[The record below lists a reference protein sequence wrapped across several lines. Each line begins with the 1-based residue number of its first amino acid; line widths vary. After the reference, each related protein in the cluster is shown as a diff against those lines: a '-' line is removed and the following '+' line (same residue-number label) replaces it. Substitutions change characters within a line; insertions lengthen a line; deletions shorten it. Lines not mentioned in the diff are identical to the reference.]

1 MRAAGENPQMESL
14 KKIAEAEPMS
24 ASLPLWEFVDVSKS
38 YPGVLAND
46 RVCIKLMPASIHGL
60 LGENGCG
67 KSTMIKTLSGVQQPD
82 SGQILH
88 NGSAVHIGDPQAARD
103 FGIATVFQEFSI
115 VPTLSVAENIFLG
128 NVPRSRLGIIDWA
141 KMRRDAAAVL
151 ADMDVDISPDAITG
165 KLSVGEQQLV
175 EIAKAVAMQASM
187 IILDEP
193 TAALGEDEIERLHQL
208 LRGMRSR
215 GIAILYVSHRL
226 DEVERIVDEVTI
238 LRNGRV
244 VRASGETQ
252 INVTEI
258 VNAMVGGDIGEHYPK
273 EKNAENSVVLEAWE
287 LATSAGVHDV
297 SFTLNKGEV
306 LGLGGVLGSGRTEIA
321 RALFGTD
328 KLTSGRI
335 VLNGK
340 SVRFQ
345 REIDAIRAGLALVP
359 ENRKFDGLFFNFR
372 ASGNITAASLEALSR
387 FGVLDLSAEET
398 ATQDLIRALEISP
411 QAEEKTVNFLSGG
424 NQQKIVIARWLFSN
438 AQVLILDE
446 PTQGIDIGAKVA
458 VYKLINTLTR
468 AGKSII
474 LISSDHD
481 ELLAMSDRIAIVQQ
495 GTIVR
500 TVKPDEIGHDDLV
513 RASAHSPQSA
523 EQEEAFA

>member
-1 MRAAGENPQMESL
+1 MNTAT
-14 KKIAEAEPMS
+14 
-24 ASLPLWEFVDVSKS
+24 PLWEFVDISKG

-46 RVCIKLMPASIHGL
+46 KVCIKLLPGSIHGL

-88 NGSAVHIGDPQAARD
+88 KGSAVQVNDPQAARD

-115 VPTLSVAENIFLG
+115 VPTLSVGENIFLG
-128 NVPRSRLGIIDWA
+128 NMPRSRFGVINWA
-141 KMRRDAAAVL
+141 KVRSDAAAVL
-151 ADMDVDISPDAITG
+151 AEMNIDISPDAITG
-165 KLSVGEQQLV
+165 ALSVGEQQLV
-175 EIAKAVAMQASM
+175 EIAKAIAMDASM

-208 LRGMRSR
+208 LRSMRSR
-215 GIAILYVSHRL
+215 GTSILYVSHRL

-244 VRASGETQ
+244 VRASGETR

-258 VNAMVGGDIGEHYPK
+258 VNAMVGEDIGEHYPK
-273 EKNAENSVVLEAWE
+273 QNNASDEVVLEARG
-287 LATSAGVHDV
+287 LSTKNGVIDTSFCLHR
-297 SFTLNKGEV
+297 GEV

-328 KLTSGRI
+328 DLTAGEI
-335 VLNGK
+335 ILNGK
-340 SVRFQ
+340 PVQFS

-372 ASGNITAASLEALSR
+372 ASGNITAASLGGLTN
-387 FGVLDLSAEET
+387 FGVLKLKVEEQ
-398 ATQDLIRALEISP
+398 ATHDLIRDLDIST

-424 NQQKIVIARWLFSN
+424 NQQKIVIARWLFSD
-438 AQVLILDE
+438 ADILILDE
-446 PTQGIDIGAKVA
+446 PTQGIDIGAKIA
-458 VYKLINTLTR
+458 VYRLINKLTQ

-481 ELLAMSDRIAIVQQ
+481 ELLAMSDRIAVVQH
-495 GTIVR
+495 GTVDR
-500 TVKPDEIGHDDLV
+500 TVDAADLAHDDLV
-513 RASAHSPQSA
+513 RASADSQQPQK
-523 EQEEAFA
+523 EEVFA